1 MKHDIKQRET
11 TTRNNN
17 EKQFAISKMKNN
29 EVILNSD
36 FESDFVSDFGTI

>member
-1 MKHDIKQRET
+1 MISNNEKQQRET

-29 EVILNSD
+29 EVILNRD
-36 FESDFVSDFGTI
+36 FEEWF